1 MDLQIETGPEA
12 APGELGDT
20 LIRTHTNRDLYSLF
34 AVPHGSS
41 YSCASSNYNSY
52 SVNGSVVDDYY
63 TGGVIQFEGM
73 QVRNHR
79 MHNINSGCVVGEP

>member
-1 MDLQIETGPEA
+1 MDLQVETGPES

-20 LIRTHTNRDLYSLF
+20 LIRTHTAKLLYSLF
-34 AVPHGSS
+34 AVSHGSS

-52 SVNGSVVDDYY
+52 SVNGSVVDGYY
-63 TGGVIQFEGM
+63 TGGVIEFAGV

-79 MHNINSGCVVGEP
+79 ITL